1 MRAIAYSALGLIS
14 SFRNRGKLTCSIG
27 RGSKVLPHR
36 VVARG
41 NNRLRVGEDSFVQC
55 RIMFDREGAEVTI
68 GDRCYIGVSTL
79 VSAQR
84 IELGD
89 DVVISWGVTIVD
101 HNSHALEWEDR
112 KADVLDWLRNK
123 KDWTHVKTGPV
134 RIKNKAWIGFNVSI
148 LKGVTIGEGAVV
160 GAGAV
165 VTRDVPD
172 YVVVAGNP
180 AKPVRN
186 LGSSWG

>member
-1 MRAIAYSALGLIS
+1 MLL
-14 SFRNRGKLTCSIG
+14 
-27 RGSKVLPHR
+27 HR

-41 NNRLRVGEDSFVQC
+41 NNRLRVGEDSLIQC
-55 RIMFDREGAEVTI
+55 RLVFDRQGAEVTI
-68 GDRCYIGVSTL
+68 GDRCYIGASTL
-79 VSAQR
+79 VSALR
-84 IELGD
+84 IDLGD

-112 KADVLDWLRNK
+112 KTDVLDWKKNK
-123 KDWTHVKTGPV
+123 KDWEHVKTGPV
-134 RIKNKAWIGFNVSI
+134 RIKDKAWIGFNVSI

-180 AKPVRN
+180 ARPIRN
-186 LGSSWG
+186 LGSSRA